1 MGEILKEPQGSGLVS
16 SVADTDLVSIGME
29 LERARQL
36 ESFISGAVYP
46 RYKLAAD
53 LVSEKFHLR
62 EKEMEAGKGEVVKIN
77 TEIRKLRDAIEQ
89 EPQRAEDVVKRIK
102 ELRAKR
108 KGISD
113 KVRKATK
120 EDRKTITQIKKAIKE
135 KDEEVQRGLRLLGY
149 QL

>member
-1 MGEILKEPQGSGLVS
+1 M
-16 SVADTDLVSIGME
+16 
-29 LERARQL
+29 
-36 ESFISGAVYP
+36 
-46 RYKLAAD
+46 
-53 LVSEKFHLR
+53 
-62 EKEMEAGKGEVVKIN
+62 
-77 TEIRKLRDAIEQ
+77 
-89 EPQRAEDVVKRIK
+89 VKRIK

-113 KVRKATK
+113 KVRNATK